1 MAERIPNETAALWS
15 QLATNLN
22 QISKLAEDCRL
33 IVLLQLNLTDGPAL
47 KAVEE
52 IIDAASGQGYMF
64 TPQTEWT
71 GGDSSNPKNF
81 KPTLHHIARK

>member
-1 MAERIPNETAALWS
+1 MAERIPDETAALWS

-33 IVLLQLNLTDGPAL
+33 IVLLQLKSDGPPLQAI
-47 KAVEE
+47 EN

-81 KPTLHHIARK
+81 KHTLPHIARV